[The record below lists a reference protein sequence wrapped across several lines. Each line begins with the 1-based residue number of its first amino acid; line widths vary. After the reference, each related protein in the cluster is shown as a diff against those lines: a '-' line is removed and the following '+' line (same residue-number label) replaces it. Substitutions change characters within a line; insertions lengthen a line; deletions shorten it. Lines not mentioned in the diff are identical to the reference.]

1 MPKTSLNSI
10 YNILAKII
18 SGQASEIEKGK
29 FDAWLISS
37 QRARELFDDIQ
48 HIWPKRFF
56 TEKEDDLAS
65 QKEIGETIWQKTFGE
80 ETLK

>member
-29 FDAWLISS
+29 FEAWLISC

-48 HIWPKRFF
+48 HIWPKQFF
-56 TEKEDDLAS
+56 TEKEVDLVS
-65 QKEIGETIWQKTFGE
+65 QKEIGEALWQKTFGE